1 MKKVA
6 LLPFFLFIGC
16 ANSYYFVEL
25 EHISSLQEGKPFN
38 DNPETS
44 ADILFTGY
52 RYRNI
57 NGIYIDV
64 GVGYETSNDLE
75 GTNPYGKIK
84 VGKEWSAK

>member
-1 MKKVA
+1 MKKISI
-6 LLPFFLFIGC
+6 LLSCCLLGC

-25 EHISSLQEGKPFN
+25 EHISSIQEGNPFN

-44 ADILFTGY
+44 TDILFAGY

-64 GVGYETSNDLE
+64 GAGYETSNDLE

-84 VGKEWSAK
+84 IGKEWSAK